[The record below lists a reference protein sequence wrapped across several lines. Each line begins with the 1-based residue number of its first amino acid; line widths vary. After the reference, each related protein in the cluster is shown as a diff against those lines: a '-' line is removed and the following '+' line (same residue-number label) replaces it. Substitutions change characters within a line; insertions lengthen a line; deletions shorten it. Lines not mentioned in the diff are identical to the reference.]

1 MSTSINDNN
10 LFNNEVVKNA
20 IKALSPEDVQRYKN
34 IGKELYG
41 TINFPE
47 AKVLNNI
54 PPPMAESC
62 AYVLEGIKSGL
73 HPSMLTEDEKA
84 LLLDVYGKG
93 WWTKYGYLD
102 EDLER
107 IVTTTFSDPEK
118 SE

>member
-1 MSTSINDNN
+1 MSVNDNN

-41 TINFPE
+41 TVNFPE

-62 AYVLEGIKSGL
+62 AYVIEGIKSGL
-73 HPSMLTEDEKA
+73 HPSMLSENEKA
-84 LLLDVYGKG
+84 LLFDVYGKG
-93 WWTKYGYLD
+93 WWTKYGYVE

-107 IVTTTFSDPEK
+107 IVTTSFAHCNSEEK
-118 SE
+118 